1 MSAKIYDIS
10 MYITNELPRLCI
22 ADGLIVT
29 VNNRKSTIL
38 LVQAMINETERKAA
52 AGDLSEEDNTEYAM
66 MDDALKLLIGKEA
79 TEEINTLDLP
89 LPEYKRVYNAI
100 MALAIGEDPDRYN
113 METP

>member
-1 MSAKIYDIS
+1 MSSKIYDIS

-22 ADGLIVT
+22 ADSLIVT

-52 AGDLSEEDNTEYAM
+52 AGDLPEEDNTEYAM

-79 TEEINTLDLP
+79 TEEINALDLP